1 MTDAD
6 RSTATE
12 TRAMDRPSWE
22 IRPGIRFPNWSAIR
36 SPGTEV
42 ALRDILDLLQI
53 ERCWDGYGGA
63 EDRLRRLML
72 DGYGSHGRAPT
83 VAALAEAASMSENDV
98 RNTLA
103 RLRERDLVVL
113 DADQDRVAG
122 AYPFTDSESGH
133 CVLFDGLVVHAMCAI
148 DALGAASMY
157 QRDATVHSRCRACDA
172 AIDIETRN
180 RGSALASY
188 APGSAVVWSGL
199 QYADNCAATSLC
211 TVIAFFC
218 SDRHLEEWRAEDH
231 PDIRGHRLSIEEAH
245 EVGVAIFSPMLAT
258 AAIAERSP

>member
-1 MTDAD
+1 MH
-6 RSTATE
+6 
-12 TRAMDRPSWE
+12 RPSWE
-22 IRPGIRFPNWSAIR
+22 IRPGVRFPNWSAIR
-36 SPGTEV
+36 SPGTEAV
-42 ALRDILDLLQI
+42 LRDILDLLQI
-53 ERCWDGYGGA
+53 ERWWNGYGGA

-83 VAALAEAASMSENDV
+83 VAALAEAAGMSENDV
-98 RNTLA
+98 RSTLA

-113 DADQDRVAG
+113 DAERDRVAG

-172 AIDIETRN
+172 AIDIETRD